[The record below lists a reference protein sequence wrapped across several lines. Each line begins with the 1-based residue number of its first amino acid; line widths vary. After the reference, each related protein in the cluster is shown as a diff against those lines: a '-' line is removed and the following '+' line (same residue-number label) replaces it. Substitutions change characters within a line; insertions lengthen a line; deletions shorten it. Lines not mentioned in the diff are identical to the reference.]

1 MKKFRLKKGD
11 RVIVIA
17 GADKGLNGEILQV
30 IPKTGRVIVSGVG
43 KVKRHTSPSAKNK
56 SGGIVEK
63 FMPIHISNVAF
74 YDAKTSKPSKV
85 GYKVLEDGSKK
96 RIAKVSGEIIE

>member
-43 KVKRHTSPSAKNK
+43 KVK